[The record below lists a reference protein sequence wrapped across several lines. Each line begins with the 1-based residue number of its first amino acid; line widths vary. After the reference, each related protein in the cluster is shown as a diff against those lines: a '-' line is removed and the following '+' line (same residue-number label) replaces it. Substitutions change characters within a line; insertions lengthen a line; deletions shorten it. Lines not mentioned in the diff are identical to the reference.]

1 MTTGAARY
9 SGLDAVRG
17 VAVMG
22 ILLMNIVAFSMP
34 QAAYFNPYAYGGTDP
49 VNLGVY
55 LVNFV
60 LFDGKMRGLFSFL
73 FGASMLLIA
82 KRAAETGGSA
92 ARTHYLRMAWLF
104 AFGMAHLLLIWWGDI
119 LNHYAL
125 IGCIAF
131 LMRYF
136 SVRKLIWGG
145 VGLLVVQLLVVLLLL
160 GFAAAATQP
169 DAAPEL
175 AKAAGELRLGFGI
188 PLPNEIADAL
198 ALHRGSY
205 AGLVAYRFD
214 KFLFSPIG
222 GLLQFGWETLAY
234 MMFGM
239 AAFKSG
245 LLTGEWSASRLR
257 RTALIGFGIG
267 LPAYVGIAYIMV
279 HYDFGMV
286 PVIGASNVLTV
297 PFRPLMI
304 LGWAC
309 VIVDMTSRDGPL
321 TRRLAATGRMAFTN
335 YLMTSIVMTTLFYG
349 YGFGLFGYL
358 NRWQIY
364 IPVLGMWAA
373 MLIWSPLWLSRYR
386 FGPFEWAW
394 RSLARWQVQPMR
406 GPAIA

>member
-82 KRAAETGGSA
+82 KRAADTGGSA
-92 ARTHYLRMAWLF
+92 ARTHYLRMTWLF

-145 VGLLVVQLLVVLLLL
+145 IGLLLIQLLVFLLLL

-175 AKAAGELRLGFGI
+175 AKAAGELRQAFGI
-188 PLPNEIADAL
+188 PLPNEIAEEL

-205 AGLVAYRFD
+205 AGLLVYRFD

-222 GLLQFGWETLAY
+222 GVLQFGWETLAY

-239 AAFKSG
+239 AAYKSG
-245 LLTGEWSASRLR
+245 LLTGEWSAARLR
-257 RTALIGFGIG
+257 RMALIGFGIG
-267 LPAYVGIAYIMV
+267 VPAYVGIAYIMAY
-279 HYDFGMV
+279 YDFGMV
-286 PVIGASNVLTV
+286 PVIGASTVLTV

-364 IPVLGMWAA
+364 VPVLGMWAA

-394 RSLARWQVQPMR
+394 RSLARWQMQPMR
-406 GPAIA
+406 GAAIA